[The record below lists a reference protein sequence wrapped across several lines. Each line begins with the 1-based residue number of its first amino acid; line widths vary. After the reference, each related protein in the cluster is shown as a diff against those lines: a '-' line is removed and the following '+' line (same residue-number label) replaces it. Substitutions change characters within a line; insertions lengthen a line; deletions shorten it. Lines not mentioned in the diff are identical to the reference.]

1 MLLIILVVM
10 FFVVLLGYMGD
21 EVDSGFFVGWLATS
35 AVVFTLCLPVSRY
48 VSGDAMSKLS
58 VDYKINLQNHK
69 ILMETLNDRAKF
81 ENQLSGAIVDAPNM
95 GQAQRASEAVS
106 IYVEKINTFNEDLR
120 SAQYNRSITPVLR
133 FMWFGLLAPIPD
145 GVDFII
151 LN

>member
-81 ENQLSGAIVDAPNM
+81 ENQLSGAIVDVPNM
-95 GQAQRASEAVS
+95 GQALSL
-106 IYVEKINTFNEDLR
+106 LR
-120 SAQYNRSITPVLR
+120 LHQ
-133 FMWFGLLAPIPD
+133 W
-145 GVDFII
+145 
-151 LN
+151 